1 MLSLRVSDEKEEF
14 LQQDKVTVDKIRQK
28 YLTSLKEAMD
38 DDFNTPVVVA
48 SMLSMTKD
56 IAKLIESN
64 SITSNQSEEILKIY
78 DEFGLVL
85 GVFENISKMSK
96 EKIMNE
102 ALYFPREIALLVGER
117 EQARQSK
124 EWEKADSLRKI
135 LLEKGFIVEDA
146 KDGVQIKK

>member
-1 MLSLRVSDEKEEF
+1 MRIKKTVHQLLSLRVSDEKEEF

-96 EKIMNE
+96 EKNNE
-102 ALYFPREIALLVGER
+102 
-117 EQARQSK
+117 
-124 EWEKADSLRKI
+124 
-135 LLEKGFIVEDA
+135 
-146 KDGVQIKK
+146 

>member
-1 MLSLRVSDEKEEF
+1 MRVSDEKEEF

-135 LLEKGFIVEDA
+135 LFRERFYC
-146 KDGVQIKK
+146 

>member
-1 MLSLRVSDEKEEF
+1 
-14 LQQDKVTVDKIRQK
+14 
-28 YLTSLKEAMD
+28 
-38 DDFNTPVVVA
+38 
-48 SMLSMTKD
+48 MTKD